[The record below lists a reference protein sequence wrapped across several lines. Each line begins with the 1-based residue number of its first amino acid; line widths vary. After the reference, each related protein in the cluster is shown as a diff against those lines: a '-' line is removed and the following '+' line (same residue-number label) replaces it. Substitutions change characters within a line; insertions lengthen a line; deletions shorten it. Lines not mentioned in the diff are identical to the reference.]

1 MINFFFLHCI
11 TVSVQYGVKSK
22 SLLIRMAYPH
32 PKSAVEEIDSSSTL
46 GEIFHEARVKKGITI
61 EQASEHLKI
70 RRAFLRAI
78 EDDMFDD
85 LPGGVYT
92 VGFVGNYAKLLGLNQ
107 EKVMSVLN
115 NQVANLQPSFMSIK
129 DPMVS
134 RPKSIGKVY
143 IILSAVITLGIFLLT
158 MMMRHH

>member
-1 MINFFFLHCI
+1 
-11 TVSVQYGVKSK
+11 
-22 SLLIRMAYPH
+22 MAYPH
-32 PKSAVEEIDSSSTL
+32 PKSTQEEFNDEDATSL
-46 GEIFHEARVKKGITI
+46 GEMFHDARIKSGITI

-92 VGFVGNYAKLLGLNQ
+92 VGFVRNYAKLLDLDQ
-107 EKVMSVLN
+107 EKVLATLN
-115 NQVANLQPSFMSIK
+115 NQVANLQPSFMSIN

-134 RPKSIGKVY
+134 RPKSIGRVY
-143 IILSAVITLGIFLLT
+143 ILLSAVITLGIFLLAL
-158 MMMRHH
+158 MMKNH